1 MCSVTAKDKT
11 HNLVFI
17 SSQSFTIDE
26 SIPSGYFFKDYFGAF
41 FAFIVIETAEDMT
54 GKGAEREGM
63 TRSKWVTGGIRTC
76 DHCRGLTASIHGTP
90 ALPTEL

>member
-63 TRSKWVTGGIRTC
+63 TRSEWAAGGSPTGGR
-76 DHCRGLTASIHGTP
+76 CRGLTASVNAVHTQ
-90 ALPTEL
+90 PTEL